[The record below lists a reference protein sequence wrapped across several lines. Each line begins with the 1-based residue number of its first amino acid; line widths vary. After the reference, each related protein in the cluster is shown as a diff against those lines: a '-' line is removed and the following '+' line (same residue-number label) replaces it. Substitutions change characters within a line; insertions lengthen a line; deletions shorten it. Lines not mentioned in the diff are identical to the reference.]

1 MPGEAGGALMMNVP
15 YAYRNRRDGH
25 RVYLRTEV
33 TCADSRGGA
42 REAALGNLG
51 PRGIFIHAPAPWP
64 AGTRLALKF
73 RLMGSEKPEIIEAAG
88 EVVWVRRREGGG
100 LPGFGV
106 RFTGI
111 GDAHARAI
119 RALIGKR
126 HARSQSLGIS

>member
-1 MPGEAGGALMMNVP
+1 MMNVP

-33 TCADSRGGA
+33 TCLDSRGGSRA
-42 REAALGNLG
+42 AALGNLG
-51 PRGIFIHAPAPWP
+51 PHGVFIHAPAPWP
-64 AGTRLALKF
+64 AGTRLALNF
-73 RLMGSEKPEIIEAAG
+73 RLMGMGAPGIIEAAG

-111 GDAHARAI
+111 GDADARAI
-119 RALIGKR
+119 RSLLEKR
-126 HARSQSLGIS
+126 RARSQSLGIA